1 MNFYFY
7 IYWGILYKYI
17 YTGIHVLFQNACNP
31 SGMWFINYHISEI
44 WPFLLPSHLNKQVN
58 MQIPYTEP
66 WAKTLSVKKKKM
78 DQYWRLKIFD
88 SENISVLKHANYDH
102 KKANFLVVISKNWAE
117 LEKQILKANIKISI
131 HSNMFND
138 FTSLQCLLGFCK
150 TVISINLRF

>member
-17 YTGIHVLFQNACNP
+17 YTSIHVLFQNACNP
-31 SGMWFINYHISEI
+31 SGMWFINYHVSEI
-44 WPFLLPSHLNKQVN
+44 WPFLLPSHLKQVN
-58 MQIPYTEP
+58 MQIPYTGP
-66 WAKTLSVKKKKM
+66 WAKTLSVKKKM

-88 SENISVLKHANYDH
+88 SETISVLKHANYDH